1 MSATENAVALCD
13 VVRQSFNFGVVKLPL
28 FGPDNAKT
36 PHYGLFRDDS
46 GESVGFACK
55 RNYNPHS
62 VDDIC
67 TLVEAASVAFPS
79 EIEQTHVSCYWS
91 GESHIVSLAP
101 SREYRKA
108 IFGTDTIWPR
118 LLIHAGYDG
127 SSFKASLGFFR
138 DACKNMAI
146 IRSAGR
152 GCSAAIRHSSHLRD
166 KLDDLRQTF
175 AKLASGWND
184 VVETAQQMES
194 RSVQLASFLATVYPM
209 PEDAT
214 RRIRETHE
222 QRISKIIRRIQSERV
237 ALRGSMGSLE
247 TATAWEAW
255 NGVQGYVQHEQRRNG
270 RPSSFAR
277 AIMAI
282 DDSAVAKAM
291 ELALAV

>member
-13 VVRQSFNFGVVKLPL
+13 RLDSVFTEDVQRFPL
-28 FGPDNAKT
+28 QGPDGMHT
-36 PHYGLFRDDS
+36 PHYGLFLGS
-46 GESVGFACK
+46 KCIGFACK
-55 RNYNPHS
+55 KNYNPHTRE
-62 VDDIC
+62 DIK
-67 TLVEAASVAFPS
+67 TLLTAAIPAFPS
-79 EIEQTHVSCYWS
+79 SIEDMQVSAYWS
-91 GESHIVSLAP
+91 GDAHIVSLAP

-108 IFGTDTIWPR
+108 IFGSDTIWPR

-127 SSFKASLGFFR
+127 SSFRASLGFFR

-146 IRSAGR
+146 IKSAGR

-166 KLDDLRQTF
+166 KLDDLRLTF
-175 AKLASGWND
+175 ARLASGWND

-194 RSVQLASFLATVYPM
+194 RNVQLASFLAQVYPM
-209 PEDAT
+209 VDDPT

-255 NGVQGYVQHEQRRNG
+255 NGVQGYVQHDQRRNG

-282 DDSAVAKAM
+282 DDAAVSRAM
-291 ELALAV
+291 ELALAS